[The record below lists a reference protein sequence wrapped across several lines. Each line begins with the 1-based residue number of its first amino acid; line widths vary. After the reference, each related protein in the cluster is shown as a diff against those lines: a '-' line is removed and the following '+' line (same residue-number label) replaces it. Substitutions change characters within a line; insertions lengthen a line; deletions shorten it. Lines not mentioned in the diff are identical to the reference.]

1 MPVTLERQQ
10 SNSTITVQQQILDS
24 GILTSGFSCILQ
36 MPTGSGKTWLAEQAI
51 AHTIARGKRAIY
63 LAPLKALASE
73 LTTKWQTTFA
83 PHLVGVFTGDYE
95 NSNYPVP
102 YEKAQ
107 LMVMTPE
114 KFDACT
120 RNWRS
125 HWNWIPDVDLVV
137 VDEFHLLG
145 DRHRGAKLEAAL
157 MRFLRLNPFVRIV
170 GLSATLG
177 NRRELADWLNG
188 VEFYASDRPIPLT
201 WKIAHY
207 KRAQDKPELL
217 IRELERNLAV
227 GGKSLVFVQSRRRAE
242 FLSKLLQERDWQ
254 VAHHHA
260 GLEKQDRKAIE
271 QNFRNGKLEVLVAT
285 ATLEMGLN
293 LPARQVILY
302 DLQGFDGID
311 FVPLQV
317 NSVWQR
323 AGRAGRLGLD
333 LEGEVVLLS
342 PSWDSHADQYPQ
354 GKFEPIKSGLA
365 NVNALAEQV
374 ITEVA
379 SGLCRTVTQLQG
391 VFGRSLAAKQGTLP
405 SVEKVVRDMLKARML
420 EEWKSDERIYLKSTK
435 LGYVAMRH
443 LLSPQTVL
451 LWVRV
456 LRSPL
461 QLNFFDL
468 ILLVASCPD
477 YQPLIPVDYEQ
488 LEDLGATLSKEPSV
502 LLGWE
507 RSKLRSLL
515 GIDGKQLLAAIHT
528 ALIARDWT
536 RSGDG
541 VAIAEARGCYA
552 FEVECVRDAM
562 QRLLLAMAN
571 ICTTIQSPD
580 FEDPEAIPL
589 AEKVKVLE
597 RMISGGLD
605 ESTVT
610 LTSVSGIGAKF
621 AKRLKEL
628 GIHDLEDLALTESS
642 EVSAEG
648 ISQKRL
654 QKWIDA
660 ANEMVGDRFSAFRY
674 REESTTN
681 TIVSNTFPDAIDPYR
696 LRRALELRVTGNEG
710 NVYRVVGGLDPH
722 LVTCHQNIYDC
733 DCPDAAKGNVCKHIL
748 AVRIFRHDQFL
759 LSSLKSIKQS
769 TEGLD
774 LKGLWYDYPSDVSNK
789 AIARGLT

>member
-1 MPVTLERQQ
+1 MSKSLAVSVNKISRT
-10 SNSTITVQQQILDS
+10 SSVQQQILDS

-36 MPTGSGKTWLAEQAI
+36 MPTGSGKTWLAEQSI
-51 AHTIARGKRAIY
+51 AHTLSRGKRAVY
-63 LAPLKALASE
+63 LAPLRALAEE

-83 PHLVGVFTGDYE
+83 PKPVGVFTGDYE
-95 NSNYPVP
+95 NSNYPVS
-102 YEKAQ
+102 YDKAQ

-145 DRHRGAKLEAAL
+145 DRHRGAKVEAAI
-157 MRFLRLNPFVRIV
+157 MRFLRLNPFVRIL

-207 KRAQDKPELL
+207 KRAQDKPDLL
-217 IRELERNLAV
+217 IRELARNLAA

-254 VAHHHA
+254 VDHHHA
-260 GLEKQDRKAIE
+260 GLEKQKRKSIE
-271 QNFRNGKLEVLVAT
+271 QNFRTGKLEVLVAT

-317 NSVWQR
+317 NTVWQR

-342 PSWDSHADQYPQ
+342 ASWHTDARHYPK
-354 GKFEPIKSGLA
+354 GNFELIKSGLA
-365 NVNALAEQV
+365 NENALAEQV
-374 ITEVA
+374 ITEIA
-379 SGLCRTVTQLQG
+379 SGLCRTVVQLQM
-391 VFGRSLAAKQGTLP
+391 VFARSLAAKQGILP
-405 SVEKVVRDMLKARML
+405 SVEKVVSQMLKARML
-420 EEWKSDERIYLKSTK
+420 EEWKSDERTYLKATK

-443 LLSPQTVL
+443 LLAPQTVL

-468 ILLVASCPD
+468 LLLIASSTD

-488 LEDLGATLSKEPSV
+488 LEELGEALSKEPSI
-502 LLGWE
+502 LLGCE

-528 ALIARDWT
+528 ALIARAWT
-536 RSGDG
+536 RSGDPT
-541 VAIAEARGCYA
+541 AIADTHGCYA
-552 FEVECVRDAM
+552 FEVECVRASM

-571 ICTTIQSPD
+571 VCTVMQSPD
-580 FEDPEAIPL
+580 LDDPEVIPL
-589 AEKVKVLE
+589 TEKVRVLE
-597 RMISGGLD
+597 RMIAGGLD

-610 LTSVSGIGAKF
+610 LTSISGIGAKL
-621 AKRLKEL
+621 AKRLKQF
-628 GIHDLEDLALTESS
+628 GINDLEDLALTEST
-642 EVSAEG
+642 EINPDG

-660 ANEMVGDRFSAFRY
+660 ANDMVGDRFSAFRY

-681 TIVSNTFPDAIDPYR
+681 TIVSATFPDGIDPYR

-722 LVTCHQNIYDC
+722 LVTHHRDIYDC
-733 DCPDAAKGNVCKHIL
+733 DCPDAAKGNICKHIL
-748 AVRIFRHDQFL
+748 GVRLHLKEQNL
-759 LSSLKSIKQS
+759 TESLRCLDERN
-769 TEGLD
+769 TTDLD
-774 LKGLWYDYPSDVSNK
+774 LLQLWVGSKSMERT
-789 AIARGLT
+789 I